1 MANVLVEESYLQDIA
16 NAIRTK
22 NGSNDTYTPAEMAT
36 AIEDITTGGGSWFDV
51 KKFLQGTLTSI
62 NDENGEVTS
71 ICANAFRD
79 LRLSSTDGFGNGTI
93 DISFPNVTSI
103 GHHAFYTTD
112 SYKDYSPWKS
122 FYFPECTTIN
132 YSTFCNTKNCT
143 SIIIPKLQTINGM
156 WNFGNSGILNIDLP
170 LVQTITES
178 CFRGCSSLQTV
189 NLPLVKNIA
198 AYAFDQST
206 SLTSL
211 NFPELIS
218 LAGSSFNGCSSLQYI
233 SMPKFNGAFSGG
245 TFSNCRNLKEIYAP
259 NSTGISDYG
268 ALNNCSSLEK
278 VTFGFNSWNNY
289 NAVLIPIKEIVLTKI
304 TQCGNPF
311 SGCTNLE
318 KLVIEQSNSVC
329 TVNTSGF
336 LNNTKIG
343 NGTGYIYVPDTL
355 VSSYQNATNWSTYAS
370 QIKGLSELPQD

>member
-143 SIIIPKLQTINGM
+143 SIIIPKLQTINGV

-189 NLPLVKNIA
+189 NLPLVKNIGA
-198 AYAFDQST
+198 SAFNGAT
-206 SLTSL
+206 SLTTL
-211 NFPELIS
+211 NLPEVITIGLS
-218 LAGSSFNGCSSLQYI
+218 AFYGCSSLQSI
-233 SMPKFNGAFSGG
+233 RIPKFSGSFENGF
-245 TFSNCRNLKEIYAP
+245 FSNCSSLKEIYAP
-259 NSTGISDYG
+259 NLSSVYYDSING
-268 ALNNCSSLEK
+268 CSSLEK

-289 NAVLIPIKEIVLTKI
+289 NAVLTPIKEIVLTKI
-304 TQCGNPF
+304 TQLGNPF

-329 TVNTSGF
+329 TANTSGF
-336 LNNTKIG
+336 LDNTKIG
-343 NGTGYIYVPDTL
+343 SGQGYIYVPDAL
-355 VSSYQNATNWSTYAS
+355 VDSYKAASNWSTYAS